1 MTRWLPLVAVIFILA
16 GAVGWWWYRPAVQ
29 RFVNPAH
36 EQRAT
41 ANEQDVEQKDA
52 AIRGL
57 SAKIT
62 ELRDLADREAQ
73 ARRLAEQKAGTFAD
87 RARALTL
94 EVRRLEATAKA
105 ALPIESRLRAL
116 ERLKALGYR

>member
-1 MTRWLPLVAVIFILA
+1 MTRWLSVIALVLVASA
-16 GAVGWWWYRPAVQ
+16 TGWWWYRPAIP
-29 RFVNPAH
+29 FVNPAH

-41 ANEQDVEQKDA
+41 TNEHEVEQKDA

-62 ELRDLADREAQ
+62 ELRDIADREAQ
-73 ARRLAEQKAGTFAD
+73 ARRAAEQKAGTFAD

-94 EVRRLEATAKA
+94 EVQRLEAAAKM

>member
-1 MTRWLPLVAVIFILA
+1 MTRWLSLIALA
-16 GAVGWWWYRPAVQ
+16 LIAGTIGWWWYRPAIP
-29 RFVNPAH
+29 FVNPAH

-41 ANEQDVEQKDA
+41 ANEQDVGQKDA

-73 ARRLAEQKAGTFAD
+73 ARQVAEQKAGTFAD

-94 EVRRLEATAKA
+94 EVRRLEATAKM

-116 ERLKALGYR
+116 ERLRALGYR

>member
-1 MTRWLPLVAVIFILA
+1 MTRWLPFIAVVIVAS
-16 GAVGWWWYRPAVQ
+16 AVGWWWYRPAIP
-29 RFVNPAH
+29 FVNPAH
-36 EQRAT
+36 EQRGT
-41 ANEQDVEQKDA
+41 ANEQEVEQKDA

-57 SAKIT
+57 STKIT
-62 ELRDLADREAQ
+62 ELRALADREAQ

-94 EVRRLEATAKA
+94 EVQRLEATAKTV
-105 ALPIESRLRAL
+105 LPIESRLRAL

>member
-1 MTRWLPLVAVIFILA
+1 MTRWLALIAVVAVA
-16 GAVGWWWYRPAVQ
+16 GAVGWWWYRPAIP
-29 RFVNPAH
+29 FVNPAH
-36 EQRAT
+36 EQHGT
-41 ANEQDVEQKDA
+41 ANEQEVEQKDA

-57 SAKIT
+57 STKIT
-62 ELRDLADREAQ
+62 ELRALADREAQ

-94 EVRRLEATAKA
+94 EVQRLEATAKTV
-105 ALPIESRLRAL
+105 LPIESRLRAL